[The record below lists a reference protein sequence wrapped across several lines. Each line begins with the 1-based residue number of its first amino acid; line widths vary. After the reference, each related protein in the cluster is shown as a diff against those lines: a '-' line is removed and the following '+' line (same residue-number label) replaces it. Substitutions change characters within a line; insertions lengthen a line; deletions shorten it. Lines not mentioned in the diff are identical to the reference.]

1 MKVSD
6 INVTKQERL
15 EPRKYYNE
23 EQLIEL
29 FGIGDKKSP
38 VKQSDV
44 SKVLQNIEL
53 RKSGTHPVRFKD
65 GEVVEID
72 PKLATRINNWL
83 AKRDPK
89 DIKSDEKMV
98 SSWEGFQKIAKLL
111 GIENML
117 PKPKSAYAKSD
128 DELDRMIQLAGLGE
142 GYYKLPDFDSD
153 KYQERDGLEGPIPT
167 RSGKV
172 LYYDPKEGMYYDPD
186 TDMFVDY
193 DEFRKYDEVSWMDKS
208 QDTMEAKPGD
218 SMGMNKYGISAVHK
232 DGKFYAFRNGKK
244 VGGPFDTIEQL
255 ADFQK
260 KSIENESYSPWTSTN
275 KHPET
280 MNRRELEQEIEIF
293 KQQEKVHALDPGE
306 QAQLDSLYY
315 YLENLK
321 DGEYD
326 DLHDEFNELTGIE
339 ENNAQQELP
348 LPVNYTFTKTDF
360 LDNEAENMHTENAV
374 ELAMMFG
381 TKEEQKRMNMIMTAH
396 NTRGYILPDE
406 QEERDALVRKYYPM
420 LEDVVAEEEDNTYTV
435 VHAKH
440 GKEEIK
446 APTSYAAAKKFADM
460 KKLKNTAGVDAHLHT
475 KEDDPNK
482 WPGDK
487 KVDND
492 PNIDVTTGKQKKKT
506 VMGFN
511 VDSKQDKIDA
521 KKGQIALA
529 KRNAPKSGLTTK
541 DVPKLEKELAD
552 LMKEDDNEGFTDK
565 QIKQA
570 FGVLNDKRYHQ
581 GNYSGAVATIE
592 KIAKGLSKH
601 PSVANA
607 LKRANEDINEY
618 KTDKVQSTYDAI
630 MKGIRNRGPAEES
643 EVGDYIPSGMT
654 GEEIRKLID
663 KLEPQGYDKE
673 FLLKDLAPM
682 MEEDPAPTPKG
693 NSVLD
698 RLRLIVKDKQ
708 NAKVQLD
715 DGHLTVDLYTASAIT
730 QVYDKVNDTNKA
742 KMEKMMNTK
751 EGLVKLTNA
760 VFGMLNKGK
769 MGESET
775 EGVIDENVLNSY
787 RQLVEKRLNESVP
800 GATEEDE
807 VKQILNKY
815 DVTDIEEIEYASPVY
830 DELFDY
836 YSNSGEMP
844 YGVMKARD
852 GMPDEWIVDRVLDLG
867 LLEAK
872 LTKAQIKK
880 RDKIADKMPD
890 AEFKKR
896 YGKDADAVK
905 YGAATN
911 MVKDSVIK
919 RTMED
924 NVQEGEQV
932 TREEEQKLLK
942 KVDEFKTKD
951 QEIKDIEAKEKALQ
965 DIQMNKH
972 TKDDPELQDE
982 LKKRKAELD
991 RLKKLAGV

>member
-1 MKVSD
+1 M
-6 INVTKQERL
+6 
-15 EPRKYYNE
+15 
-23 EQLIEL
+23 
-29 FGIGDKKSP
+29 FGIGDKKDTP
-38 VKQSDV
+38 IKQSDV
-44 SKVLQNIEL
+44 TRVLHNIQM
-53 RKSGTHPVRFKD
+53 RKSGTHPVRFND

-72 PKLATRINNWL
+72 PKVAFRINNWL
-83 AKRDPK
+83 DQRPSM
-89 DIKSDEKMV
+89 KSKEDEKMV

-111 GIENML
+111 GIEKMI
-117 PKPKSAYAKSD
+117 PKPKMAD
-128 DELDRMIQLAGLGE
+128 DINRMLELAGVEE

-153 KYQERDGLEGPIPT
+153 KYQQRDGLEGPIPT

-193 DEFRKYDEVSWMDKS
+193 DEFRKYDDVSWMDKS

-232 DGKFYAFRNGKK
+232 DGKFYAFRNGKM

-326 DLHDEFNELTGIE
+326 DLHDEFNELVGIE

-348 LPVNYTFTKTDF
+348 LPVNYSFTKTDF

-381 TKEEQKRMNMIMTAH
+381 TEEEQKRMNMIMTAH

-420 LEDVVAEEEDNTYTV
+420 LEDVEEAVDINT
-435 VHAKH
+435 
-440 GKEEIK
+440 GKEQ
-446 APTSYAAAKKFADM
+446 P
-460 KKLKNTAGVDAHLHT
+460 
-475 KEDDPNK
+475 
-482 WPGDK
+482 
-487 KVDND
+487 
-492 PNIDVTTGKQKKKT
+492 KT
-506 VMGFN
+506 VMGVN
-511 VDSKQDKIDA
+511 VRSKEDKIRD
-521 KKGQIALA
+521 KKQQIALA
-529 KRNAPKSGLTTK
+529 KRNAPKSGLTQK
-541 DVPKLEKELAD
+541 DVPQLEKELAN
-552 LMKEDDNEGFTDK
+552 LMKED
-565 QIKQA
+565 
-570 FGVLNDKRYHQ
+570 
-581 GNYSGAVATIE
+581 
-592 KIAKGLSKH
+592 
-601 PSVANA
+601 
-607 LKRANEDINEY
+607 
-618 KTDKVQSTYDAI
+618 
-630 MKGIRNRGPAEES
+630 
-643 EVGDYIPSGMT
+643 
-654 GEEIRKLID
+654 
-663 KLEPQGYDKE
+663 
-673 FLLKDLAPM
+673 
-682 MEEDPAPTPKG
+682 DPAPTPKG

-730 QVYDKVNDTNKA
+730 QVYDKVNDANKA

-760 VFGMLNKGK
+760 VFGMLNKRK
-769 MGESET
+769 
-775 EGVIDENVLNSY
+775 DENVT
-787 RQLVEKRLNESVP
+787 E
-800 GATEEDE
+800 ATEEEE
-807 VKQILNKY
+807 VKQILDKHN
-815 DVTDIEEIEYASPVY
+815 VTDAEDIDYGSKVY

-844 YGVMKARD
+844 YGVMKART
-852 GMPDEWIVDRVLDLG
+852 GMPDEWIYDRLQDLG

-890 AEFKKR
+890 ADFKKR
-896 YGKDADAVK
+896 YGKDWEAVK

-911 MVKDSVIK
+911 MVKDDINEDIIDETVLDKYRQLIERRLEEAHTMICKYCGDEIYKPTTDCGCDCNNPDGDNWVIK

-932 TREEEQKLLK
+932 TREEEQQLLK

-982 LKKRKAELD
+982 LKKRKAELE

>member
-1 MKVSD
+1 MADD
-6 INVTKQERL
+6 INRML
-15 EPRKYYNE
+15 E
-23 EQLIEL
+23 
-29 FGIGDKKSP
+29 
-38 VKQSDV
+38 
-44 SKVLQNIEL
+44 
-53 RKSGTHPVRFKD
+53 
-65 GEVVEID
+65 
-72 PKLATRINNWL
+72 
-83 AKRDPK
+83 
-89 DIKSDEKMV
+89 
-98 SSWEGFQKIAKLL
+98 
-111 GIENML
+111 
-117 PKPKSAYAKSD
+117 
-128 DELDRMIQLAGLGE
+128 LAGVEE

-153 KYQERDGLEGPIPT
+153 KYQQRDGLEGPIPT

-193 DEFRKYDEVSWMDKS
+193 DEFRKYDDVSWMDKS

-280 MNRRELEQEIEIF
+280 MSRTELEQEIEIF

-315 YLENLK
+315 YLQNLK

-326 DLHDEFNELTGIE
+326 DLHDEFEELIGID
-339 ENNAQQELP
+339 ENNTQQQELP
-348 LPVNYTFTKTDF
+348 LPVNYSFTKTDF

-381 TKEEQKRMNMIMTAH
+381 TEEEQKRMNMIMTAH

-420 LEDVVAEEEDNTYTV
+420 LEDVVE
-435 VHAKH
+435 
-440 GKEEIK
+440 
-446 APTSYAAAKKFADM
+446 AD
-460 KKLKNTAGVDAHLHT
+460 
-475 KEDDPNK
+475 E
-482 WPGDK
+482 
-487 KVDND
+487 
-492 PNIDVTTGKQKKKT
+492 
-506 VMGFN
+506 
-511 VDSKQDKIDA
+511 
-521 KKGQIALA
+521 
-529 KRNAPKSGLTTK
+529 
-541 DVPKLEKELAD
+541 
-552 LMKEDDNEGFTDK
+552 
-565 QIKQA
+565 
-570 FGVLNDKRYHQ
+570 
-581 GNYSGAVATIE
+581 
-592 KIAKGLSKH
+592 
-601 PSVANA
+601 
-607 LKRANEDINEY
+607 
-618 KTDKVQSTYDAI
+618 
-630 MKGIRNRGPAEES
+630 
-643 EVGDYIPSGMT
+643 
-654 GEEIRKLID
+654 
-663 KLEPQGYDKE
+663 
-673 FLLKDLAPM
+673 
-682 MEEDPAPTPKG
+682 PAPTPKG

-730 QVYDKVNDTNKA
+730 QVYDKVNDANKA

-760 VFGMLNKGK
+760 VFGMLNKRK
-769 MGESET
+769 
-775 EGVIDENVLNSY
+775 DENVT
-787 RQLVEKRLNESVP
+787 E
-800 GATEEDE
+800 ATEEEE
-807 VKQILNKY
+807 VKQILDKHN
-815 DVTDIEEIEYASPVY
+815 VTDAEDIDYGSKVY

-844 YGVMKARD
+844 YGVMKART
-852 GMPDEWIVDRVLDLG
+852 GMPDEWIYDRLQDLG

-890 AEFKKR
+890 ADFKKR
-896 YGKDADAVK
+896 YGKDWEAVK

-911 MVKDSVIK
+911 MVKDDINEDIIDETVLDKYRQLIERRLEEAHTMICKYCGDEIYKPTTDCGCDCNNPDGDNWVIK

-924 NVQEGEQV
+924 TVQEGEQV
-932 TREEEQKLLK
+932 TREEEQQLLK

-982 LKKRKAELD
+982 LKKRKAELE

>member
-1 MKVSD
+1 MKVND

-15 EPRKYYNE
+15 EPRKYYSE

-29 FGIGDKKSP
+29 FGIGDKKEP
-38 VKQSDV
+38 IKQSDV
-44 SKVLQNIEL
+44 TRVLQNIQA

-72 PKLATRINNWL
+72 PKLATRINNWM
-83 AKRDPK
+83 AQRDSSQSK
-89 DIKSDEKMV
+89 EDEKMV
-98 SSWEGFQKIAKLL
+98 SSWEGFQKIAKLI
-111 GIENML
+111 GIEKML
-117 PKPKSAYAKSD
+117 PKPKTAYAKSD
-128 DELDRMIQLAGLGE
+128 SDIDRMMQLAGLGE
-142 GYYKLPDFDSD
+142 GYYKLPDYDTD
-153 KYQERDGLEGPIPT
+153 KYQERDGLEGPFPT
-167 RSGKV
+167 KSGKV

-186 TDMFVDY
+186 TDMFITY
-193 DEFRKYDEVSWMDKS
+193 DEFRQYDGYDESIEEYD
-208 QDTMEAKPGD
+208 AK
-218 SMGMNKYGISAVHK
+218 GMNKYGISAVHK
-232 DGKFYAFRNGKK
+232 DGKFSAFRNGKM

-326 DLHDEFNELTGIE
+326 DLHKEFDELVGIE
-339 ENNAQQELP
+339 ENDTQQELP

-381 TKEEQKRMNMIMTAH
+381 TEEEQKRMNMIMTAH

-420 LEDVVAEEEDNTYTV
+420 LEDVVSEEDNTYTV

-446 APTSYAAAKKFADM
+446 APSSYAAAKKFADM

-492 PNIDVTTGKQKKKT
+492 PNIDITTGKPKPRT
-506 VMGFN
+506 VMGVN
-511 VDSKQDKIDA
+511 VLNLQDKIDA
-521 KKGQIALA
+521 KKDQIAMA

-552 LMKEDDNEGFTDK
+552 LMKKSNDGSLGFDDK

-570 FGVLNDKRYHQ
+570 FGILNDPRYKQ

-607 LKRANEDINEY
+607 LKRANEDINESN
-618 KTDKVQSTYDAI
+618 TGKVQSTYDAI
-630 MKGIRNRGPAEES
+630 IKGVRNRGPAEES
-643 EVGDYIPSGMT
+643 EVGDYIGKGWSK
-654 GEEIRKLID
+654 EEILKLID
-663 KLEPQGYDKE
+663 MLEPQGYDKE

-682 MEEDPAPTPKG
+682 MEEDHAPTPKG

-742 KMEKMMNTK
+742 KMKKMMNTK

-760 VFGMLNKGK
+760 VFGMLNKRK

-775 EGVIDENVLNSY
+775 EGVIDENILNSY
-787 RQLVEKRLNESVP
+787 RQLVEKRLNESVA

-807 VKQILNKY
+807 VKQILDKHN
-815 DVTDIEEIEYASPVY
+815 VTDAEDIDYGSKVY

-844 YGVMKARD
+844 YGVMKART
-852 GMPDEWIVDRVLDLG
+852 GMPDEWIYDRLQDLG

-890 AEFKKR
+890 ADFKKR
-896 YGKDADAVK
+896 YGKDWEAVK

-924 NVQEGEQV
+924 TVQEGEQV
-932 TREEEQKLLK
+932 TREEEQQLLK

>member
-1 MKVSD
+1 MKVND

-15 EPRKYYNE
+15 EPRKYYSE

-29 FGIGDKKSP
+29 FGIGDKKETP
-38 VKQSDV
+38 IKQSDV
-44 SKVLQNIEL
+44 TRVLQNIQM
-53 RKSGTHPVRFKD
+53 RKAGTHPVRFKD

-72 PKLATRINNWL
+72 PKVAFRINNWL
-83 AKRDPK
+83 DQRPSM
-89 DIKSDEKMV
+89 KSKEDEKMV

-111 GIENML
+111 GIEKMI
-117 PKPKSAYAKSD
+117 PKPKMAD
-128 DELDRMIQLAGLGE
+128 DINRMLELAGVGE

-153 KYQERDGLEGPIPT
+153 KYQQRDGLEGPIPT

-193 DEFRKYDEVSWMDKS
+193 DEFRKYDDVSWMDKS

-232 DGKFYAFRNGKK
+232 DGKFYAFRNGKM

-280 MNRRELEQEIEIF
+280 MSRTELEQEIEIF

-326 DLHDEFNELTGIE
+326 DLHDEFNELVGIE

-348 LPVNYTFTKTDF
+348 LPVNYSFTKTDF

-381 TKEEQKRMNMIMTAH
+381 TEEEQKRMNMIMTAH

-420 LEDVVAEEEDNTYTV
+420 LEDVVE
-435 VHAKH
+435 
-440 GKEEIK
+440 
-446 APTSYAAAKKFADM
+446 AD
-460 KKLKNTAGVDAHLHT
+460 
-475 KEDDPNK
+475 E
-482 WPGDK
+482 
-487 KVDND
+487 
-492 PNIDVTTGKQKKKT
+492 
-506 VMGFN
+506 
-511 VDSKQDKIDA
+511 
-521 KKGQIALA
+521 
-529 KRNAPKSGLTTK
+529 
-541 DVPKLEKELAD
+541 
-552 LMKEDDNEGFTDK
+552 
-565 QIKQA
+565 
-570 FGVLNDKRYHQ
+570 
-581 GNYSGAVATIE
+581 
-592 KIAKGLSKH
+592 
-601 PSVANA
+601 
-607 LKRANEDINEY
+607 
-618 KTDKVQSTYDAI
+618 
-630 MKGIRNRGPAEES
+630 
-643 EVGDYIPSGMT
+643 
-654 GEEIRKLID
+654 
-663 KLEPQGYDKE
+663 
-673 FLLKDLAPM
+673 
-682 MEEDPAPTPKG
+682 PAPTPKG

-730 QVYDKVNDTNKA
+730 QVYDKVNDANKA

-760 VFGMLNKGK
+760 VFGMLNKRK
-769 MGESET
+769 
-775 EGVIDENVLNSY
+775 DENVT
-787 RQLVEKRLNESVP
+787 E
-800 GATEEDE
+800 ATEEEE
-807 VKQILNKY
+807 VKQILDKHN
-815 DVTDIEEIEYASPVY
+815 VTDAEDIDYGSKVY

-844 YGVMKARD
+844 YGVMKART
-852 GMPDEWIVDRVLDLG
+852 GMPDEWIYDRLQDLG

-890 AEFKKR
+890 ADFKKR
-896 YGKDADAVK
+896 YGKDWEAVK

-911 MVKDSVIK
+911 MVKDDINEDIIDETVLDKYRQLIERRLEEAHTMICKYCGDEIYKPTTDCGCDCNNPDGDNWVIK

-924 NVQEGEQV
+924 TVQEGEQV
-932 TREEEQKLLK
+932 TREEEQQLLK

-982 LKKRKAELD
+982 LKKRKAELE

>member
-607 LKRANEDINEY
+607 LKRANEDIDE
-618 KTDKVQSTYDAI
+618 
-630 MKGIRNRGPAEES
+630 
-643 EVGDYIPSGMT
+643 
-654 GEEIRKLID
+654 
-663 KLEPQGYDKE
+663 
-673 FLLKDLAPM
+673 
-682 MEEDPAPTPKG
+682 PAPTPKG

-698 RLRLIVKDKQ
+698 RLRLIVKDKS

-836 YSNSGEMP
+836 FSNSGEMP

-852 GMPDEWIVDRVLDLG
+852 GMPDEWIVDRILDLG

-972 TKDDPELQDE
+972 TNNDPELQDE
-982 LKKRKAELD
+982 LKKRKAELE

>member
-1 MKVSD
+1 MKVND

-15 EPRKYYNE
+15 EPRKYYSE

-29 FGIGDKKSP
+29 FGIGDKKETP
-38 VKQSDV
+38 IKQSDV
-44 SKVLQNIEL
+44 TRVLQNIQM
-53 RKSGTHPVRFKD
+53 RKAGTHPVRFKD

-72 PKLATRINNWL
+72 PKVAFRINNWL
-83 AKRDPK
+83 DQRPSM
-89 DIKSDEKMV
+89 KSKEDEKMV

-111 GIENML
+111 GIEKMI
-117 PKPKSAYAKSD
+117 PKPKMAD
-128 DELDRMIQLAGLGE
+128 DINRMLELAGVGE

-153 KYQERDGLEGPIPT
+153 KYQQRDGLEGPIPT

-193 DEFRKYDEVSWMDKS
+193 DEFRKYDDVSWMDKS

-280 MNRRELEQEIEIF
+280 MSRTELEQEIEIF

-326 DLHDEFNELTGIE
+326 DLHDEFNELVGIE

-348 LPVNYTFTKTDF
+348 LPVNYSFTKTDF

-381 TKEEQKRMNMIMTAH
+381 TEEEQKRMNMIMTAH

-420 LEDVVAEEEDNTYTV
+420 LEDVVE
-435 VHAKH
+435 
-440 GKEEIK
+440 
-446 APTSYAAAKKFADM
+446 AD
-460 KKLKNTAGVDAHLHT
+460 
-475 KEDDPNK
+475 E
-482 WPGDK
+482 
-487 KVDND
+487 
-492 PNIDVTTGKQKKKT
+492 
-506 VMGFN
+506 
-511 VDSKQDKIDA
+511 
-521 KKGQIALA
+521 
-529 KRNAPKSGLTTK
+529 
-541 DVPKLEKELAD
+541 
-552 LMKEDDNEGFTDK
+552 
-565 QIKQA
+565 
-570 FGVLNDKRYHQ
+570 
-581 GNYSGAVATIE
+581 
-592 KIAKGLSKH
+592 
-601 PSVANA
+601 
-607 LKRANEDINEY
+607 
-618 KTDKVQSTYDAI
+618 
-630 MKGIRNRGPAEES
+630 
-643 EVGDYIPSGMT
+643 
-654 GEEIRKLID
+654 
-663 KLEPQGYDKE
+663 
-673 FLLKDLAPM
+673 
-682 MEEDPAPTPKG
+682 PAPTPKG

-730 QVYDKVNDTNKA
+730 QVYDKVNDANKA

-760 VFGMLNKGK
+760 VFGMLNKRK
-769 MGESET
+769 
-775 EGVIDENVLNSY
+775 DENVT
-787 RQLVEKRLNESVP
+787 E
-800 GATEEDE
+800 ATEEEE
-807 VKQILNKY
+807 VKQILDKHN
-815 DVTDIEEIEYASPVY
+815 VTDAEDIDYGSKVY

-844 YGVMKARD
+844 YGVMKART
-852 GMPDEWIVDRVLDLG
+852 GMPDEWIYDRLQDLG

-890 AEFKKR
+890 ADFKKR
-896 YGKDADAVK
+896 YGKDWEAVK

-911 MVKDSVIK
+911 MVKDDINEDIIDETVLDKYRQLIERRLEEAHTMICKYCGDEIYKPTTDCGCDCNNPDGDNWVIK

-924 NVQEGEQV
+924 TVQEGEQV
-932 TREEEQKLLK
+932 TREEEQQLLK

-982 LKKRKAELD
+982 LKKRKAELE

>member
-1 MKVSD
+1 MKVND

-15 EPRKYYNE
+15 EPRKYYSE

-29 FGIGDKKSP
+29 FGIGDKKETP
-38 VKQSDV
+38 IKQSDV
-44 SKVLQNIEL
+44 TRVLQNIQT
-53 RKSGTHPVRFKD
+53 RKAGTHPVRFKD

-72 PKLATRINNWL
+72 PKVAFRINNWL
-83 AKRDPK
+83 DQRPSM
-89 DIKSDEKMV
+89 KSKEDEKMV

-111 GIENML
+111 GIEKMI
-117 PKPKSAYAKSD
+117 PKPKMAD
-128 DELDRMIQLAGLGE
+128 DINRMLELAGVEE

-153 KYQERDGLEGPIPT
+153 KYQQRDGLEGPIPT

-193 DEFRKYDEVSWMDKS
+193 DEFRKYDDVSWMDKS
-208 QDTMEAKPGD
+208 QDTMEDTMEAKPGD

-232 DGKFYAFRNGKK
+232 DGKFYAFRNGKM

-280 MNRRELEQEIEIF
+280 MNRSELEQEIEIF

-326 DLHDEFNELTGIE
+326 DLHDEFNELVGIE

-381 TKEEQKRMNMIMTAH
+381 SKEEQDRMNKIMTAH

-420 LEDVVAEEEDNTYTV
+420 LEDVVE
-435 VHAKH
+435 
-440 GKEEIK
+440 
-446 APTSYAAAKKFADM
+446 AD
-460 KKLKNTAGVDAHLHT
+460 
-475 KEDDPNK
+475 E
-482 WPGDK
+482 
-487 KVDND
+487 
-492 PNIDVTTGKQKKKT
+492 
-506 VMGFN
+506 
-511 VDSKQDKIDA
+511 
-521 KKGQIALA
+521 
-529 KRNAPKSGLTTK
+529 
-541 DVPKLEKELAD
+541 
-552 LMKEDDNEGFTDK
+552 
-565 QIKQA
+565 
-570 FGVLNDKRYHQ
+570 
-581 GNYSGAVATIE
+581 
-592 KIAKGLSKH
+592 
-601 PSVANA
+601 
-607 LKRANEDINEY
+607 
-618 KTDKVQSTYDAI
+618 
-630 MKGIRNRGPAEES
+630 
-643 EVGDYIPSGMT
+643 
-654 GEEIRKLID
+654 
-663 KLEPQGYDKE
+663 
-673 FLLKDLAPM
+673 
-682 MEEDPAPTPKG
+682 PAPTPKG

-730 QVYDKVNDTNKA
+730 QVYDKVNDANKA

-760 VFGMLNKGK
+760 VFGMLNKRK
-769 MGESET
+769 
-775 EGVIDENVLNSY
+775 DENVT
-787 RQLVEKRLNESVP
+787 E
-800 GATEEDE
+800 ATEEEE
-807 VKQILNKY
+807 VKQILAKY
-815 DVTDIEEIEYASPVY
+815 NVTDAEDIDYGSEVY
-830 DELFDY
+830 DELYDY

-844 YGVMKARD
+844 YGVMKART
-852 GMPDEWIVDRVLDLG
+852 GMPDEWIYDRLQDLG

-890 AEFKKR
+890 ADFKKR
-896 YGKDADAVK
+896 YGKDWEAVK

-911 MVKDSVIK
+911 MVKDDINEDIIDETVLDKYRQLIERRLEEAHTMICKYCGDEIYKPTTDCGCDCNNPDGDNWVIK

-932 TREEEQKLLK
+932 TREEEQQLLK

-972 TKDDPELQDE
+972 TNNDPELQDE
-982 LKKRKAELD
+982 LKKRKAELE

>member
-1 MKVSD
+1 MKVND
-6 INVTKQERL
+6 INATKQERL
-15 EPRKYYNE
+15 ELRKHYNE

-44 SKVLQNIEL
+44 TKVLQNIEA

-72 PKLATRINNWL
+72 PKLATRINNWM
-83 AKRDPK
+83 AQRDNSQSK
-89 DIKSDEKMV
+89 EDEKMV

-111 GIENML
+111 GIEKML
-117 PKPKSAYAKSD
+117 PKPKMAD
-128 DELDRMIQLAGLGE
+128 DINRMLNLAGVEE
-142 GYYKLPDFDSD
+142 GYYKLPDYDKD
-153 KYQERDGLEGPIPT
+153 KYQQRDGLEGPIPT
-167 RSGKV
+167 KTGKV

-186 TDMFVDY
+186 TDMFITY
-193 DEFRKYDEVSWMDKS
+193 DEFRQYDGYDESIEEYD
-208 QDTMEAKPGD
+208 AK
-218 SMGMNKYGISAVHK
+218 GMNKYGISAVHK
-232 DGKFYAFRNGKK
+232 DGKFYAFRNGKM

-260 KSIENESYSPWTSTN
+260 KSIENEDT
-275 KHPET
+275 
-280 MNRRELEQEIEIF
+280 
-293 KQQEKVHALDPGE
+293 
-306 QAQLDSLYY
+306 
-315 YLENLK
+315 
-321 DGEYD
+321 
-326 DLHDEFNELTGIE
+326 
-339 ENNAQQELP
+339 QQELP

-381 TKEEQKRMNMIMTAH
+381 TEEEQKRMNMIMTAH

-420 LEDVVAEEEDNTYTV
+420 LEDVVAEEDNTYTV

-446 APTSYAAAKKFADM
+446 APSSYAAAKKFADM
-460 KKLKNTAGVDAHLHT
+460 KKLKSTAGVDAHLHT
-475 KEDDPNK
+475 KE
-482 WPGDK
+482 
-487 KVDND
+487 
-492 PNIDVTTGKQKKKT
+492 
-506 VMGFN
+506 
-511 VDSKQDKIDA
+511 
-521 KKGQIALA
+521 
-529 KRNAPKSGLTTK
+529 
-541 DVPKLEKELAD
+541 
-552 LMKEDDNEGFTDK
+552 
-565 QIKQA
+565 
-570 FGVLNDKRYHQ
+570 
-581 GNYSGAVATIE
+581 
-592 KIAKGLSKH
+592 
-601 PSVANA
+601 
-607 LKRANEDINEY
+607 EDINEY
-618 KTDKVQSTYDAI
+618 NTDKVQSTYDAI
-630 MKGIRNRGPAEES
+630 IKGIRNRGPAEES

-663 KLEPQGYDKE
+663 MLEPQGYDKE
-673 FLLKDLAPM
+673 FLLKDLGPM
-682 MEEDPAPTPKG
+682 MEAQG

-698 RLRLIVKDKQ
+698 RLRLIVKDKS

-730 QVYDKVNDTNKA
+730 QVYDKVNDANKA

-760 VFGMLNKGK
+760 VFGMLNKRK
-769 MGESET
+769 DEDIE
-775 EGVIDENVLNSY
+775 EKVDGVIDENVINAY
-787 RQLVEKRLNESVP
+787 RQLVEKKLNESVA

-807 VKQILNKY
+807 VKQILAKH
-815 DVTDIEEIEYASPVY
+815 DVTDIEDIEYSSPVY

-844 YGVMKARD
+844 YGVMKART
-852 GMPDEWIVDRVLDLG
+852 GMPDEWIYDRLQDLG

-911 MVKDSVIK
+911 MVKDDINEAHTMTCKYCGDEIYKPTTDCSCDCNNPDGDNWVIK

-932 TREEEQKLLK
+932 TREEEQQLLK

-951 QEIKDIEAKEKALQ
+951 QEVKDIEAKEKALQ

-972 TKDDPELQDE
+972 TSKDPELQDE
-982 LKKRKAELD
+982 IKNRKAELD